1 MKFLRSLF
9 VLLPILALCLATS
22 AFGDV
27 VFSGAPV
34 ADVVNP
40 SPAGST
46 GLGPLGA
53 VGGIGG
59 AVPFIAPFSGTLT
72 MTVTDCCLVGDV
84 YQVFVDGVSL
94 GFTAA
99 VPLGGP
105 TLSTGVFTDYL
116 TAGAHTYDIND
127 QILSYIGFA
136 DPYGGGVVPA
146 IYAPAG
152 LTVQGTMVPE
162 PASIFLLGAELIGL
176 GALARKLRKTRG

>member
-1 MKFLRSLF
+1 
-9 VLLPILALCLATS
+9 LALCLATS

-27 VFSGAPV
+27 TVFNAGLNASVG
-34 ADVVNP
+34 NP

-46 GLGPLGA
+46 GLGSLGA

-59 AVPFIAPFSGTLT
+59 AVPFTAPFDGMLT

-84 YQVFVDGVSL
+84 YQAFVDGVSL

-105 TLSTGVFTDYL
+105 INSSGVFTEYL
-116 TAGAHTYDIND
+116 TAGAHTFDIND

-146 IYAPAG
+146 IYSPAG
-152 LTVQGTMVPE
+152 LTVQGTMAAVPE